1 MNILMLIIVVLIAY
15 FLGNIS
21 PATLIGRFYG
31 IDIKK
36 EGSGNA
42 GTTNVLRVLGPKA
55 AIATLAV
62 DILKGYIAVS
72 IAEGRTGNLGAM
84 LAFAAVVL
92 GHIYPVVFKF
102 RGGKGVAT
110 FFGAAFAISWPSAFA
125 AAIIAI
131 LGAALSKK
139 MSIGSM
145 LAALSYPLLILYYYP
160 KALPIAVLMSVIIVF
175 THRTNIKRLLRGEE
189 KELSIGSKIK
199 EKTSQVNG
207 QIDDINE
214 KKDSGKVTSESLQED
229 SNITSI
235 ASDPE
240 SLEPEEVNELDLEF
254 NPSRVESPNR
264 DDNDV
269 VFDKHVGVGHRHIE
283 IAGPPTDYYEYDKSS
298 TLTNKERKRV
308 AVIGNGSFGTAIAN
322 VIANNGHYVTIYGRN
337 KDDIMKMRESHV
349 NSKYLPGALLN
360 RHIRYTSKLKTAASN
375 RDVIVFAIP
384 AQHFREIFKKSIR
397 FIDKETII
405 VNLAKGVENNSLMT
419 MSEIASKLS
428 KNTYVA
434 ISGPSHAEEIVRNY
448 PTTVVAASKDINA
461 AKEVQNLLMRSKF
474 RVYTSDDVIGVELG
488 GALKNVIAIG
498 TGIADGM
505 EFGDNAKAALM
516 TRGIH
521 EISRLGVAMGAKD
534 ATFAGLSGI
543 GDLMVTCSSDLSRN
557 RRCGILIG
565 SGLTPDE
572 AVKEIKTTVEG
583 FYTVEAATKLAKKH
597 DIDMPITA
605 SVKAV
610 IDGKL
615 EPRDAVELL
624 MGREK
629 KQEN

>member
-1 MNILMLIIVVLIAY
+1 MNIITLIIVVILAY

-42 GTTNVLRVLGPKA
+42 GTTNVLRVLGTKA
-55 AIATLAV
+55 ALATLAI
-62 DILKGYIAVS
+62 DILKGYIAVN
-72 IAEGRTGNLGAM
+72 IAEGRCGNLGAM

-92 GHIYPVVFKF
+92 GHIYPVIFKF

-131 LGAALSKK
+131 IGAAISKK
-139 MSIGSM
+139 MSIGSIS
-145 LAALSYPLLILYYYP
+145 AAMSFPLLTLYYYP
-160 KALPIAVLMSVIIVF
+160 KALPIAVIMSFVIIF
-175 THRTNIKRLLRGEE
+175 THRTNIKRLINGEE

-199 EKTSQVNG
+199 DKLNQQVSGSEKSTSKAVKAYEKNT
-207 QIDDINE
+207 DNSAELNKKERNEIN
-214 KKDSGKVTSESLQED
+214 KASKDSGLETPEKDNLEKTD
-229 SNITSI
+229 SN
-235 ASDPE
+235 
-240 SLEPEEVNELDLEF
+240 
-254 NPSRVESPNR
+254 
-264 DDNDV
+264 DNDV

-283 IAGPPTDYYEYDKSS
+283 IAGEPTDYYEFDKKPV
-298 TLTNKERKRV
+298 LNDDDIKKV

-322 VIANNGHYVTIYGRN
+322 VIANNGYAVTIYGRN
-337 KDDIMKMRESHV
+337 KEDILSMRKTNV

-360 RHIRYTSKLKTAASN
+360 KNIRYTSNIKTAASN
-375 RDVIVFAIP
+375 RDVLIFAIP
-384 AQHFREIFKKSIR
+384 AQHFANIFKKAIK
-397 FIDKETII
+397 FIGKDTII
-405 VNLAKGVENNSLMT
+405 VNLAKGIENDSLRT
-419 MSEIASKLS
+419 MSQIANKIS
-428 KNTYVA
+428 NNRYVA

-448 PTTVVAASKDINA
+448 PTTVVAASTDISA
-461 AKEVQNLLMRSKF
+461 AKKIQNLLMRNKF

-521 EISRLGVAMGAKD
+521 EISRLGVAMGAND

-565 SGLTPDE
+565 SGLTPEE
-572 AVKEIKTTVEG
+572 AVREIKSTVEG
-583 FYTVEAATKLAKKH
+583 FYTVEAATKLAEKYK
-597 DIDMPITA
+597 IEMPITS

-624 MGREK
+624 MNREK